1 MYIKRVEIKGFWGRT
16 TATLD
21 ITDPI
26 TILVGENG
34 SGKTTFINLIAA
46 ALRADY
52 ELLCTSTFTS
62 IAISIGKKDQKTSRV
77 ITISKTFNSDSSP
90 IISYKIG
97 KESFELNE
105 SRRRRRVYI
114 SESGSRKIR
123 NSSPSHEKIDNF
135 MAKYA
140 TVSWIQVHRSSL
152 RKTASHR
159 SEHSSESPVD
169 TRLDGLTREFESLQ
183 LEIERKTRAISQD
196 FELFVLQLFLYSPE
210 HDDFQ
215 HLLNDIPKTFNL
227 KEAEADLIASLT
239 ELGVHPDL
247 KKIKT
252 HFEQI
257 EHANKILHNPVN
269 EEQNLSFNV
278 VSTLPFLKRTSLLIE
293 EIKNNEIKKE
303 ETRRTIAIFIDIANK
318 FLTNKK
324 LIITQSGSL
333 RIEISKSEQP
343 NSSIF
348 RLSSG
353 EKQLLIQLL
362 ESTIQDQEPAIFIA
376 DEPELSLHVKWQ
388 SKLLGSLRELNPQ
401 AQLIIATHSPDIVA
415 QFRKSVVDMRD
426 VVHEY

>member
-1 MYIKRVEIKGFWGRT
+1 
-16 TATLD
+16 
-21 ITDPI
+21 
-26 TILVGENG
+26 
-34 SGKTTFINLIAA
+34 
-46 ALRADY
+46 
-52 ELLCTSTFTS
+52 
-62 IAISIGKKDQKTSRV
+62 
-77 ITISKTFNSDSSP
+77 
-90 IISYKIG
+90 
-97 KESFELNE
+97 
-105 SRRRRRVYI
+105 
-114 SESGSRKIR
+114 
-123 NSSPSHEKIDNF
+123 
-135 MAKYA
+135 
-140 TVSWIQVHRSSL
+140 
-152 RKTASHR
+152 
-159 SEHSSESPVD
+159 
-169 TRLDGLTREFESLQ
+169 LQ